1 MIVVVCFMWL
11 SFRWFCIV
19 FVFEVLFC
27 WLCIVCCVC
36 VVVFVVVCLWLRVRG
51 CVGCVL
57 CSRLYVVVCVLRVC
71 VCGCVLAVV

>member
-1 MIVVVCFMWL
+1 MYC
-11 SFRWFCIV
+11 
-19 FVFEVLFC
+19 VL
-27 WLCIVCCVC
+27 CVC

>member
-1 MIVVVCFMWL
+1 MYC
-11 SFRWFCIV
+11 
-19 FVFEVLFC
+19 VL
-27 WLCIVCCVC
+27 CVC

-71 VCGCVLAVV
+71 VCGCVLAVVMLLVYCVVRVCQYCFVG

>member
-1 MIVVVCFMWL
+1 M
-11 SFRWFCIV
+11 